1 MERGEVAIVAGQF
14 AALAL
19 VVILLGNYAGVG
31 GLSASSTGI
40 ASVYWGP
47 ASANAPLQ
55 KNLLNIEPANV
66 SIISVYYTLA
76 QGTKVESV
84 GASRLCVLANGT
96 GLEHVYANLTLSTD
110 AAKKAYFTF
119 GSTAQPSGWTCGYT
133 ITLTDNLQQVTMWV
147 TSVKT
152 K

>member
-1 MERGEVAIVAGQF
+1 LERGELAIVAGQF

-31 GLSASSTGI
+31 GLNGVSTGV

-55 KNLLNIEPANV
+55 KNLLNLEPVNA

-76 QGTKVESV
+76 QGTQVESV
-84 GASRLCVLANGT
+84 AASRLCVLANGT
-96 GLEHVYANLTLSTD
+96 GLEHIYSNLTLSTD
-110 AAKKAYFTF
+110 TAKKATYFTF
-119 GSTAQPSGWTCGYT
+119 GPTTQSSGWTCGYT
-133 ITLTDNLQQVTMWV
+133 ITLTDSLQ
-147 TSVKT
+147 
-152 K
+152 